1 VDVLNSPIQVYATPR
16 RSTTLTASAVA
27 HVVIAVGILA
37 IAQPRYQTPQ
47 HRAQMAAFVDVFVP
61 PQPPPPVASKPLR
74 LPPEVKE
81 ELKAEVRPVEIDV
94 PVVAEAPAP
103 RVEPRPAPEPRRD
116 TPVLE
121 RPKPAPPVVTVGA
134 FAPAGESHNAVEQYR
149 VLQAA
154 GFDAPAARSP
164 QITTPTAS
172 VGAFEQSAAQGRVQ
186 AGTDRPNVVG
196 DAGFGGNN
204 LSAGPAR
211 QAGRVADAGFGS
223 GAAVASGGRPGGRGV
238 SAGAFQ
244 SGGSAPA
251 RVAAAPSE
259 IKATDFDTK
268 ASQTAAPVIRQ
279 ASNDKALEILA
290 KPTPV
295 YTDEARALRIEGEVL
310 LEVEFTAAGEVHVLR
325 VVRGL
330 GHGLDE
336 SAVRAV
342 QAMRFKP
349 AQRNGQPVDFRTV
362 VNVVFHLA

>member
-1 VDVLNSPIQVYATPR
+1 
-16 RSTTLTASAVA
+16 
-27 HVVIAVGILA
+27 
-37 IAQPRYQTPQ
+37 
-47 HRAQMAAFVDVFVP
+47 MAAFVDVFVP
-61 PQPPPPVASKPLR
+61 PQPPPPVESKPLR

-81 ELKAEVRPVEIDV
+81 ELKAEIRPVEIEV
-94 PVVAEAPAP
+94 PVAAETPAP
-103 RVEPRPAPEPRRD
+103 RVEPPPAPAPRRD

-121 RPKPAPPVVTVGA
+121 RPKLAPPVVTVGA
-134 FAPAGESHNAVEQYR
+134 FAAAGESHNAVEQYR
-149 VLQAA
+149 MLQAA

-164 QITTPTAS
+164 QITAATAS

-211 QAGRVADAGFGS
+211 QTGRVSDAGFGS

-238 SAGAFQ
+238 SAGAFE
-244 SGGSAPA
+244 SGSAPA
-251 RVAAAPSE
+251 RVAAAPLE

-290 KPTPV
+290 KPTPA
-295 YTDEARALRIEGEVL
+295 YTDEARALKIEGEVL
-310 LEVEFTAAGEVHVLR
+310 LDVEFTAAGEIHVLR

-362 VNVVFHLA
+362 VNVVFQLA